1 MAHLGPTNGEGQ
13 NIPTER
19 SPPRD
24 SIRLSA
30 RPLEA
35 SVHPCPPPLGRCPA
49 AGDA

>member
-24 SIRLSA
+24 SIRPRA
-30 RPLEA
+30 QPPEA
-35 SVHPCPPPLGRCPA
+35 SVHLCPPPLGRRPA

>member
-1 MAHLGPTNGEGQ
+1 MAHLGPDIGGGQ

-24 SIRLSA
+24 SIRPSA
-30 RPLEA
+30 RPSEV
-35 SVHPCPPPLGRCPA
+35 SVRPCPPPLGRRPA